1 MLLSLSVDFMG
12 LGLVSPL
19 KGQNLFNR
27 DIEMKMKN
35 NKNNEQ

>member
-1 MLLSLSVDFMG
+1 MLLSLKVDFMG
-12 LGLVSPL
+12 LELVSQL

-35 NKNNEQ
+35 NTNKEQ